1 MVRILCKAAWGDGR
15 AECSGGR
22 EVVAGPCPYP
32 RGGAPQTPPLPPT
45 THPPKLPRQ
54 LHEHWKLSGQW
65 GTNVEWRPSS
75 WLGGWRGLEE
85 GCPS

>member
-1 MVRILCKAAWGDGR
+1 MQWRQ
-15 AECSGGR
+15 GG
-22 EVVAGPCPYP
+22 
-32 RGGAPQTPPLPPT
+32 GGWPLPLPSWGGT
-45 THPPKLPRQ
+45 ADPSIAPHSPPPKLPRQ

-65 GTNVEWRPSS
+65 GTNAEWRPSS